1 MEIDIKD
8 NVVLVTG
15 ASRGIGRELARKFAY
30 EGTSVI
36 INYRNNKEAADSL
49 INEIS
54 QFNSKCSLFK
64 ADVTDKEDVKEMSSF
79 IMKKYGKLDVLINN
93 AGVCNDNRI
102 QLMKL
107 EQWNDIINVNLT
119 GPFLCSKYFSKI
131 MIRQG
136 CGKIINIASLKGQEG
151 CVGQANYS
159 ASKNGLIGL
168 TKALA
173 KELGGY
179 NIAVNAICPG
189 FIVTDLNRH
198 NQEKLEIAKNRSV
211 LDIQYSLS
219 DMTSF
224 IIWLSSDY
232 CNGISGQVFNLDSRI
247 N

>member
-8 NVVLVTG
+8 KVVLVTG

-64 ADVTDKEDVKEMSSF
+64 ADVTDKEAVKEMSSF

-102 QLMKL
+102 QLMKM

-173 KELGGY
+173 KELGVF

-198 NQEKLEIAKNRSV
+198 NQKKLKISKNRSV